1 MVILMS
7 LLYGHTYYGDIMSL
21 LYGHTYYGDIDVSA
35 VWTHILW

>member
-21 LYGHTYYGDIDVSA
+21 LYGHTYYDSIDVSV